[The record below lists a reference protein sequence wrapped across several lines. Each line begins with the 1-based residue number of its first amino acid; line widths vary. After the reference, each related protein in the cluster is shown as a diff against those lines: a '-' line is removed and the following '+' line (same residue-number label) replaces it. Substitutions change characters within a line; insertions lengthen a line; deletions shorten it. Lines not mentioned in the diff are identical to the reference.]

1 MKKSHFKQISDGS
14 DWNPVKMRKLEAPV
28 TGLAWRLQRKLSKIL
43 LILCEKAFKAADPL
57 LSRPPSFPWGPRRRQ
72 LIWPEWCRK
81 ASWRTGR
88 FTGYVGRRV
97 ERGPTSE

>member
-57 LSRPPSFPWGPRRRQ
+57 LSRPPASHGGPEEGNSSGQ
-72 LIWPEWCRK
+72 
-81 ASWRTGR
+81 SG
-88 FTGYVGRRV
+88 VGKPPG
-97 ERGPTSE
+97 GPGVLQAV